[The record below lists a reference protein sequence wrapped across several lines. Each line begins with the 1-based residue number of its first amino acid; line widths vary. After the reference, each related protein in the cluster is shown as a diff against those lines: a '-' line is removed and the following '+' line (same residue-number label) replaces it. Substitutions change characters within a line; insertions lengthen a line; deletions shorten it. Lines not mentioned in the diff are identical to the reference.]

1 MNHGEMIKKMRIT
14 RNISRKELTR
24 DTISISTLQRFE
36 NENAKIDIDTMWTF
50 LNRLNIQLDE
60 YYLEYNHYQSN
71 KKEIYRSKFRDYI
84 VSRDRGKILLE
95 ELQREYI
102 VTNDIFY
109 LYLVIQAKA
118 VINRLP
124 SYSAVPIDK
133 EEVKSIHDYLSKVD
147 QWGYF
152 ELAMYTNC
160 LGFFN
165 SERRLFNYHDVVSQ
179 FRKFKNSPKHNQA
192 FIKFLINSI
201 LLAFEDEHWEEV
213 EYLLGYLYDSTNDPD
228 FIKGRLYWKFFS
240 RLYQSITGNFE
251 FDGSMTIEVFKL
263 LGYEEEVENLI
274 DIEEMLL
281 KKKKID

>member
-14 RNISRKELTR
+14 RGISRKELTK
-24 DTISISTLQRFE
+24 DAISISTLQRFE
-36 NENAKIDIDTMWTF
+36 NEDAKIDIDNMWII
-50 LNRLNIQLDE
+50 LNRLNIQIDE

-71 KKEIYRSKFRDYI
+71 KKEMYRSKFRDYI
-84 VSRDRGKILLE
+84 VLSNRGKTFLE

-118 VINRLP
+118 VMNRLP
-124 SYSAVPIDK
+124 NYSAIPITK
-133 EEVKSIHDYLSKVD
+133 EELKSIHDYLDRVN

-160 LGFFN
+160 LAFFN
-165 SERRLFNYHDVVSQ
+165 SELRLFNYHDVVSQ
-179 FRKFKNSPKHNQA
+179 FRKFKNSPKHNLA

-201 LLAFEDEHWEEV
+201 LLAFEDEHLDEV
-213 EYLLGYLYDSTNDPD
+213 VDLLGYLYDITNDSD

-240 RLYQSITGNFE
+240 RLYQSITGKFE

-263 LGYEEEVENLI
+263 LGY
-274 DIEEMLL
+274 
-281 KKKKID
+281 

>member
-1 MNHGEMIKKMRIT
+1 MNHGEMIKKMRMT

-36 NENAKIDIDTMWTF
+36 NENAKVDIDTIWIF
-50 LNRLNIQLDE
+50 LNRLNIQIDE

-71 KKEIYRSKFRDYI
+71 KKETYGSKFRDYI
-84 VSRDRGKILLE
+84 VLTNRGKSFLE

-109 LYLVIQAKA
+109 LYLLIQAKA

-124 SYSAVPIDK
+124 KYSAIPITR
-133 EEVKSIHDYLSKVD
+133 EELKTIYDYLNRID
-147 QWGYF
+147 HWGYF

-160 LGFFN
+160 LAFFN
-165 SERRLFNYHDVVSQ
+165 FELRLFNYHDVVSQ
-179 FRKFKNSPKHNQA
+179 FRKFKNSSKHNHA

-201 LLAFEDEHWEEV
+201 LLAFEDERWEEIV
-213 EYLLGYLYDSTNDPD
+213 NLLGYLYDSTNDSD
-228 FIKGRLYWKFFS
+228 FIKGRLYWKFLS

-251 FDGSMTIEVFKL
+251 FNGSLTIKVFKL
-263 LGYEEEVENLI
+263 LGYEDEVENLI
-274 DIEEMLL
+274 DIEEAVLN
-281 KKKKID
+281 K

>member
-1 MNHGEMIKKMRIT
+1 MRIT
-14 RNISRKELTR
+14 REVSRKELTK
-24 DTISISTLQRFE
+24 DAISISTLQRFE
-36 NENAKIDIDTMWTF
+36 NEDAKIDIDTMWII
-50 LNRLNIQLDE
+50 LNRLNIQIDE

-71 KKEIYRSKFRDYI
+71 KKEMYRSKFRDYI
-84 VSRDRGKILLE
+84 VLSNRGKAFLE

-118 VINRLP
+118 VMNRLP
-124 SYSAVPIDK
+124 NYSAIPITK
-133 EEVKSIHDYLSKVD
+133 AELKSIHDYLDRVN

-160 LGFFN
+160 LAFFN
-165 SERRLFNYHDVVSQ
+165 SELRLFNYHDVVSQ

-213 EYLLGYLYDSTNDPD
+213 EYLLGHLYDSTNDSD

-251 FDGSMTIEVFKL
+251 FDGSMIIEVFKL

-281 KKKKID
+281 KKEID

>member
-1 MNHGEMIKKMRIT
+1 MNHGEMIKKMRMT

-36 NENAKIDIDTMWTF
+36 NENAKVDIDTIWIF
-50 LNRLNIQLDE
+50 LNRLNIQIDE

-71 KKEIYRSKFRDYI
+71 KKETYGSKFRDYI
-84 VSRDRGKILLE
+84 VLTNRGKSFLE

-109 LYLVIQAKA
+109 LYLLIQAKA

-124 SYSAVPIDK
+124 KYSAIPITR
-133 EEVKSIHDYLSKVD
+133 EELKTIYDYLNRVD
-147 QWGYF
+147 HWGYF

-160 LGFFN
+160 LAFFN
-165 SERRLFNYHDVVSQ
+165 SELRLFNYHDVVSQ
-179 FRKFKNSPKHNQA
+179 FRKFKNSSKHNHA

-201 LLAFEDEHWEEV
+201 LLAFEDERWEEIV
-213 EYLLGYLYDSTNDPD
+213 NLLGYLYDSTNDSD
-228 FIKGRLYWKFFS
+228 FIKGRLYWKFLS

-251 FDGSMTIEVFKL
+251 FNGSLTIEVFKL
-263 LGYEEEVENLI
+263 LGYEDEVENLI
-274 DIEEMLL
+274 DIEEAVLN
-281 KKKKID
+281 K

>member
-14 RNISRKELTR
+14 RGISRKELTK
-24 DTISISTLQRFE
+24 DAISISTLQRFE
-36 NENAKIDIDTMWTF
+36 NEDAKIDIDNMWII
-50 LNRLNIQLDE
+50 LNRLNIQIDE

-71 KKEIYRSKFRDYI
+71 KKEMYRSKFRDYI
-84 VSRDRGKILLE
+84 VLSNRGKTFLE

-118 VINRLP
+118 VMNRLP
-124 SYSAVPIDK
+124 NYSAIPITK
-133 EEVKSIHDYLSKVD
+133 EELKSIHDYLDRVN

-160 LGFFN
+160 LAFFN
-165 SERRLFNYHDVVSQ
+165 SELRLFNYHDVVSQ
-179 FRKFKNSPKHNQA
+179 FIKFKNSPKHNLA

-201 LLAFEDEHWEEV
+201 LLAFEDEHLDEV
-213 EYLLGYLYDSTNDPD
+213 VDLLGYLYDITNDSD

-240 RLYQSITGNFE
+240 RLYQSITGKFE

-263 LGYEEEVENLI
+263 LGYEDEVENLI
-274 DIEEMLL
+274 DIEETLL
-281 KKKKID
+281 NKKIN